1 MRSINDALL
10 KHKQQYEF
18 YNLPVDERVKKIDD
32 FFNKI
37 NNKENRVDHTVTYS
51 EPCKHQTGWYG
62 RVETFWSKMLGNRGI
77 RIYCCSICGD
87 ILQGKELKEFK
98 RKGI

>member
-1 MRSINDALL
+1 MATKSISKTINLTTKKEL
-10 KHKQQYEF
+10 KQFVEAVESSIKNKDN
-18 YNLPVDERVKKIDD
+18 YNCY
-32 FFNKI
+32 
-37 NNKENRVDHTVTYS
+37 TTTYT